1 THPADCR
8 VLFNESKKS
17 RDPAISEPDPSGSQK
32 NHIWAAIAEVI
43 FEKDE
48 EYKDAYAED
57 KHKFTVAVSNR
68 ITHLRNKYKKQHAR
82 FHQTG
87 AGINPLDAAG
97 AQNLREQ
104 VLIDFPW
111 FDILDKLWKSNPVF
125 ALKTI
130 SSVPGVD
137 HAANMAALTQGK
149 GKQMVAQ
156 APSPD
161 PDNIVGDTESDI
173 IDDILDEPLLA
184 QGKSKEKA
192 LPPPCPDEPMDE
204 DLNPNDDH
212 TFITQPEPPLPST
225 PLNDADDDGEPRDN
239 NFGPS
244 NQEDEDTVQ
253 QRPSNKRP
261 CPSSPPPTHALHTP
275 NNHSRGKFQTH
286 VDRVTNRGAIRSPK
300 SSPSQMSSSSSAT
313 SSRIRATPTGI
324 SGSQTSSTRKAAPSQ
339 KSSLSKCV
347 DSEMQDV
354 QGQVESLTT
363 GMSYIYTV
371 KAAASEYKLAKVN
384 AHRHQRDIEFQ
395 REQADKECSDAAIV
409 HQRAQE
415 AKALELQVLE
425 AQARVQAE
433 KRAALQLEIKLL
445 KLRGGAS

>member
-1 THPADCR
+1 MCLHKYCNGLAIAQQHRIVAVLIDSADIHAGIFNSGVQSKNWAALKTWRGLKYNLHAARDTSTTPAAKFSVRWETRELDRTDALVQFLDTHPADCCM
-8 VLFNESKKS
+8 LFNESKKS

-57 KHKFTVAVSNR
+57 KHKFTVAVSNC
-68 ITHLRNKYKKQHAR
+68 ITHLRNKYKKQCAR

-97 AQNLREQ
+97 AQNLRAPTTN
-104 VLIDFPW
+104 LLFTAP
-111 FDILDKLWKSNPVF
+111 
-125 ALKTI
+125 KTI

-184 QGKSKEKA
+184 QGKGKEKA
-192 LPPPCPDEPMDE
+192 LPPPCPDEPMDK

-225 PLNDADDDGEPRDN
+225 PLNDANDDGEPRDD

-244 NQEDEDTVQ
+244 NQEDEDNV
-253 QRPSNKRP
+253 RPTS
-261 CPSSPPPTHALHTP
+261 ALAHP
-275 NNHSRGKFQTH
+275 HHPLRMLL
-286 VDRVTNRGAIRSPK
+286 VP
-300 SSPSQMSSSSSAT
+300 
-313 SSRIRATPTGI
+313 
-324 SGSQTSSTRKAAPSQ
+324 
-339 KSSLSKCV
+339 
-347 DSEMQDV
+347 
-354 QGQVESLTT
+354 LTT
-363 GMSYIYTV
+363 TPMENS
-371 KAAASEYKLAKVN
+371 KLM
-384 AHRHQRDIEFQ
+384 
-395 REQADKECSDAAIV
+395 
-409 HQRAQE
+409 
-415 AKALELQVLE
+415 
-425 AQARVQAE
+425 
-433 KRAALQLEIKLL
+433 
-445 KLRGGAS
+445 